1 MKKSKLYGSGL
12 ASLLLLFSI
21 TGNAFACSD
30 GVGANSFHAYDNFLH
45 QPNMHWLRI
54 GNDHREPFLCPLLMS
69 HSLFANDSIDTR
81 DMNPTLPIAGISGT
95 AGIIR
100 GTSGTITKRGGIDA
114 CGNPAGIS
122 LFQRVHAN
130 IDVQSGG
137 EVQYALTGTGGTVGG
152 SGIITRVPV
161 AYSVMP
167 RFPDIRPRLRTR
179 AEHDADANAPT
190 PPWLIELPHLPGQ
203 FAHNPNWDPQSE
215 FEPGPGGFV
224 WPDTTID
231 LAVPANGRVVLEPG
245 VHYFR
250 QLRIG
255 ANGTL
260 DVKVEGKNTRTIIY
274 LKGNY
279 PTSQG
284 DGWRGRDA
292 IRQGTGK
299 AVIRT
304 VDINGNEIPF
314 TCEAEHGEVLII
326 ALGCIQFVSGG
337 DIEINANL
345 ITMGTL
351 GFFGDVVFKGQAIA
365 QRIVI
370 ANHYDAAS
378 NIVFRAAKTFAL
390 SVPAA
395 TFGEHPNWAWR
406 TSGCEH
412 DSDPVYY
419 PSVIHGVGQGTPLEE
434 RPVIPGG
441 SYDTSIVVALPAN
454 EQVEEGHID
463 VRWTIPHIPGVIEPM
478 SAGTGSDTRV
488 LVEGTLS
495 GGNITGTFRFT
506 PTAGSH
512 TIKLRIIEGNAWRP
526 DLTFDLDFEVL
537 PTTSEDN
544 KLNPFPTT
552 ITVKSD
558 RGCSEVEICIPVDN
572 ITGVPTQKMVGETI
586 TLTGTVEP
594 DNADNKTIVW
604 SVLNAG
610 GTGAEI
616 INGNSLTTT
625 NDGTLTV
632 LATIINGKCENDN
645 FTQQF
650 EIVANQVCIPVDT
663 IIGVPSEKMA
673 GETLTLTG
681 TVEPN
686 NASYKTIVW
695 SVLDTGGTGAQVNG
709 NLLTTTTEGTLTVLA
724 TIKNGKCENGDF
736 EQDFKI
742 LVHRQAIATV
752 VNFVVDEAVYLSGSN
767 PADGLIDTIRIRFSL
782 NSNRAFEVSE
792 EQIRELVGEN
802 AERFNLPSERGFTV
816 NSADISVNSNSGL
829 ININVSQSAPAKTY
843 TDGNDTI
850 SIYQERR
857 FQILPD
863 SAMVIQANVSRFNI
877 ADNIAPIIAEAWYI
891 FGDVDCEVDPMDRD
905 AIPDTLRI
913 AFSERMQRNINIP
926 NLKIKL
932 ERVPVDTLDLLEA
945 VWENDY
951 TVKFSVSHNSFRH
964 QMDDLVFISENSG
977 IMDIIGNVQNLRTQ
991 LVILRALRNQPDYVL
1006 GAFPNPWSFDDR
1018 SRGNLITVILKS
1030 CSRNVDMYAS
1040 SARITVFDRLG
1051 NAVSNTWEEFR
1062 YDENKQGLVWT
1073 WSGQNR
1079 RGRDVAAGVYKAIV
1093 KIPGYPDMSIMLGV
1107 ARGRARE

>member
-12 ASLLLLFSI
+12 AGLLLLFSI
-21 TGNAFACSD
+21 AGNAFACSD

-604 SVLNAG
+604 SVL
-610 GTGAEI
+610 
-616 INGNSLTTT
+616 
-625 NDGTLTV
+625 
-632 LATIINGKCENDN
+632 
-645 FTQQF
+645 
-650 EIVANQVCIPVDT
+650 
-663 IIGVPSEKMA
+663 
-673 GETLTLTG
+673 
-681 TVEPN
+681 
-686 NASYKTIVW
+686 
-695 SVLDTGGTGAQVNG
+695 DTGGTGAQVNG

-802 AERFNLPSERGFTV
+802 AERSNLPSERGFTV

-829 ININVSQSAPAKTY
+829 ININVSQSVPAKTY
-843 TDGNDTI
+843 RDSNDVI
-850 SIYQERR
+850 SISYERR

-913 AFSERMQRNINIP
+913 AFSERIQRNISNSEI
-926 NLKIKL
+926 
-932 ERVPVDTLDLLEA
+932 ETVRGHAFDLLLDEA
-945 VWENDY
+945 IWENDY
-951 TVKFSVSHNSFRH
+951 IVKIPVRHDNSFRH
-964 QMDDLVFISENSG
+964 QTDDLVFISENSG
-977 IMDIIGNVQNLRTQ
+977 IMDIRGNVQNFRTQ
-991 LVILRALRNQPDYVL
+991 PVILRALRNQPDYVL
-1006 GAFPNPWSFDDR
+1006 VAFPNPWSFDDR
-1018 SRGNLITVILKS
+1018 SRGNHITVVLRS